1 MNDSV
6 IKCENLKRYYES
18 NNEGKKIV
26 LDGLNLSVKSGE
38 VYGLVGKNG
47 AGKTTLIKILTN
59 LLYPSSGNV
68 YINGYNVE
76 KEGEKALKKLGVVLS
91 NNRALYLKLT
101 AYENLLF
108 FSRLYGLKE
117 KDLENRISYVLSLV
131 ELRDKKDE
139 YVETFSH
146 GMMQRLNIA
155 RALLSDPD
163 IFILD
168 EPTNGLDIEST
179 NKLRNIILDL
189 NKQGKTILL
198 TTHSL
203 QEVEILATNMG
214 ILKDGKISKEGSP
227 KELITNFPGK
237 VYELMLG
244 DKSDLEK
251 IKIIENILSTKVR
264 IDKSKISNDLVLKF
278 ILDAN
283 SNIPVLTK
291 KLENLSIDIKSINN
305 VDLDLN
311 DVFMFE

>member
-1 MNDSV
+1 MNDII
-6 IKCENLKRYYES
+6 IKCENLNRYYES
-18 NNEGKKIV
+18 KNEGKKIV
-26 LDGLNLSVKSGE
+26 LDGLNLNVKSGE

-47 AGKTTLIKILTN
+47 SGKTTLIKILTN
-59 LLYPSSGNV
+59 LLYPSSGTA
-68 YINGYNVE
+68 YINGHNVE
-76 KEGEKALKKLGVVLS
+76 KEGEKALEKLGVVLS

-101 AYENLLF
+101 AHENLLF

-117 KDLENRISYVLSLV
+117 KDLENRISYVLNLV
-131 ELRDKKDE
+131 ELSSKKDE

-155 RALLSDPD
+155 RSLLSDPD

-179 NKLRNIILDL
+179 NKLRNIILNL
-189 NKQGKTILL
+189 NKEGKTILL

-227 KELITNFPGK
+227 RELITNFPGK
-237 VYELMLG
+237 VYELMLWE
-244 DKSDLEK
+244 KNDLEK
-251 IKIIENILSTKVR
+251 IKIIEDILSTKVR
-264 IDKSKISNDLVLKF
+264 IDKSKISNELVLKF
-278 ILDAN
+278 ILDSN
-283 SNIPVLTK
+283 SSIPALTK
-291 KLENLSIDIKSINN
+291 KLENLNIKSINN